1 MKFDF
6 EIAGPPPVRIE
17 FRRNWFTGTM
27 RITADGQTVGATS
40 PFMPSTHLDTR
51 KVKRYEFA
59 TATGSPHHVA
69 IEHHF
74 PRFFAGFR
82 PQTYRL
88 FVDGSLK
95 KVCEGY

>member
-6 EIAGPPPVRIE
+6 EVGGPPPVRIE
-17 FRRNWFTGTM
+17 FRRNAFTGTM
-27 RITADGQTVGATS
+27 RITANGQTVAGAS
-40 PFMPSTHLDTR
+40 PFMPSTHFDDR
-51 KVKRYEFA
+51 KVKRYEL
-59 TATGSPHHVA
+59 TTGTDTPHHVV
-69 IEHHF
+69 IEHQF

-95 KVCEGY
+95 KVYEGY

>member
-6 EIAGPPPVRIE
+6 EIGGQPPVRIV
-17 FRRNWFTGTM
+17 FRRNAFTGTM

-40 PFMPSTHLDTR
+40 PFMPSTHLDDR
-51 KVKRYEFA
+51 KVKRYEF
-59 TATGSPHHVA
+59 TTGTGTPHQVA

-95 KVCEGY
+95 KAYEGY